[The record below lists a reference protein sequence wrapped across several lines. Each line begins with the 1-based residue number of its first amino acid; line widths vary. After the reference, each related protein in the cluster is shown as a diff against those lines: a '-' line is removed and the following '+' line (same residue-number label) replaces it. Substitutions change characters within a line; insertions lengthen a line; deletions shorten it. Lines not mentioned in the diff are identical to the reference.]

1 MSRRCPNCGGLV
13 GVDARW
19 CGQCL
24 TPLEEAGSSVPASLS
39 STPSG
44 PPPDLTSTFPPS
56 QAPAPAGVVR
66 PSGSSAPI
74 RSGPTGAVWE
84 CPACRTENPIEATT
98 CRVCGTPFAR
108 LLEEERRG
116 PALEPGR
123 AVSRSLL
130 FPGLGHAAAG
140 RGAEGLA
147 RAVVFGYALAIVMT
161 VLVMRSGEGFGP
173 FLPLVLISAAAGIA
187 LYALSAVDAGRLA
200 RGEQQVL
207 SSRALLYGAV
217 GLMLVT
223 IVILVIVGTRVGG
236 QT

>member
-1 MSRRCPNCGGLV
+1 
-13 GVDARW
+13 
-19 CGQCL
+19 
-24 TPLEEAGSSVPASLS
+24 
-39 STPSG
+39 
-44 PPPDLTSTFPPS
+44 
-56 QAPAPAGVVR
+56 
-66 PSGSSAPI
+66 
-74 RSGPTGAVWE
+74 VWE
-84 CPACRTENPIEATT
+84 CPACQTENPIEVAT

-140 RGAEGLA
+140 RGADGLA
-147 RAVVFGYALAIVMT
+147 RAVVFGYTLAIVIT

-187 LYALSAVDAGRLA
+187 LYVLSAVDAGRLA

>member
-1 MSRRCPNCGGLV
+1 M
-13 GVDARW
+13 
-19 CGQCL
+19 
-24 TPLEEAGSSVPASLS
+24 
-39 STPSG
+39 
-44 PPPDLTSTFPPS
+44 
-56 QAPAPAGVVR
+56 
-66 PSGSSAPI
+66 
-74 RSGPTGAVWE
+74 WE
-84 CPACRTENPIEATT
+84 CPACQTENPIEAVT

-116 PALEPGR
+116 PALDPGR

-147 RAVVFGYALAIVMT
+147 RAVVFGYTLAIVIT

-173 FLPLVLISAAAGIA
+173 FLPLVLISVAAGIA

-207 SSRALLYGAV
+207 SSRAMLYGAV

-223 IVILVIVGTRVGG
+223 IVILVIVGARVGG

>member
-1 MSRRCPNCGGLV
+1 M
-13 GVDARW
+13 
-19 CGQCL
+19 
-24 TPLEEAGSSVPASLS
+24 
-39 STPSG
+39 
-44 PPPDLTSTFPPS
+44 
-56 QAPAPAGVVR
+56 
-66 PSGSSAPI
+66 
-74 RSGPTGAVWE
+74 WE
-84 CPACRTENPIEATT
+84 CPACQTENPIEAPA

-147 RAVVFGYALAIVMT
+147 RAVVFGYTLAIVVT

-236 QT
+236 RT